1 MRERVLGLFL
11 TLFCIIAL
19 CFATACNMRGKI
31 ESVNGHPTIYR
42 HKVKSVQLI
51 NSDSENHEVLQ
62 TAEGFKYFYSSSDFL
77 LYKTYEYDFL
87 EAAEYYFPELTFLGN
102 ACQQHSCNTEIL
114 ILFDGVDKE
123 YRPSFSVKN
132 DIATVEYF
140 EAQLSTNYAYK
151 QEIDY
156 EAAKNLEK
164 EVMQKQLELLND
176 SEAFETYCEDLE
188 EEYKYTQVVYSQK
201 ISVSLSYSFSVTYHN

>member
-1 MRERVLGLFL
+1 MRKRAIGLFL
-11 TLFCIIAL
+11 TFFCVATLFL
-19 CFATACNMRGKI
+19 VTACNMRGKI
-31 ESVNGHPTIYR
+31 ESVNGHNTIYR

-62 TAEGFKYFYSSSDFL
+62 TAEDFKYFYSSSDFL
-77 LYKTYEYDFL
+77 LYKTYEYNFL

-102 ACQQHSCNTEIL
+102 ACQQHSCNTEIV

-176 SEAFETYCEDLE
+176 SEAFKAYYKELE
-188 EEYKYTQVVYSQK
+188 EKYKYTQVVYSQK
-201 ISVSLSYSFSVTYHN
+201 VSVSLSYSFSVTYHN